1 MFTGIVESA
10 FIEGINADEQG
21 WELQV
26 ASEKIAAKV
35 KLGDSV
41 AIDGACLSVAAING
55 PILSFYVSPESIDKT
70 IIRYYQKGTKINIEL
85 PMQPTGYLGG
95 HYVLGHVDAV
105 AQVSRIVPGSKAWFF
120 TITVPKD
127 FLKYTVYKGSIAING
142 VSLTI
147 NNVIDDTIELCII
160 PITIEKTNMAMLK
173 VNGMVNI
180 EFDILAKYTEQLLLK
195 RENQHVQQDQ

>member
-10 FIEGINADEQG
+10 FIEGIKADANG

-26 ASEKIAAKV
+26 ASHSVAAKV

-41 AIDGACLSVAAING
+41 AIDGACLSVAAIDG
-55 PILSFYVSPESIDKT
+55 GLLSFYVSPESIDKT
-70 IIRYYQKGTKINIEL
+70 IIRYYQKGTKVNIEL
-85 PMQPTGYLGG
+85 PMQPSGYLGG

-105 AQVSRIVPGSKAWFF
+105 ATVSKIISGEKAWFY
-120 TITVPKD
+120 TIRIPQA
-127 FLKYTVYKGSIAING
+127 FLKYIVYKGSIAING

-147 NNVIDDTIELCII
+147 NSVIDDSIELCII
-160 PITIEKTNMAMLK
+160 PITIEKTNMSLL
-173 VNGMVNI
+173 NEGGSVNI

-195 RENQHVQQDQ
+195 RDQ